1 VGSPSYLELVGE
13 RTVVFDGAMGT
24 QIQALDLTAEDYGGE
39 RQLGNVDHLSLTRP
53 DAIEQIHLGYLE
65 AGCDVIETN
74 SFQASPIRMEEWGVG
89 EATHEINLRAAQI
102 ARRAADSFATP
113 SRARFVAGAIGPS
126 GMLPSSD
133 DPALS
138 GITFNQ
144 LSEAFRLQARGLIE
158 GGADLLVI
166 ETQQDILE
174 TRAAVDGCRAA
185 FGDAGRS
192 VPLQVQAALDV
203 TGRMLLGTDIAA
215 VLAIL
220 HAMRVDVIGVNCSV
234 GPEHLR
240 EPVRYLCENAPLP
253 VSVIPNAGLPRN
265 VDGVAFYP
273 LGADDMARQLA
284 EFVREFGAPIVGG
297 CCGTGT
303 GHIAALVEAV
313 GSASRAPRQVV
324 FDRSLASGM
333 TTSTI
338 DQQPKPLLI
347 GERVN
352 TQGSRVFKE
361 LMLAEDYDGAL
372 GVARDQVEGGAHA
385 IDVCVALTER
395 GDESAM
401 MMRLVKKLSMGVEMP
416 LVIDSTDADVIAA
429 ALETYPGRAL
439 INSINMENG
448 RRRIDDVVPHA
459 VRHGAALIALTIDE
473 QGMAKTG
480 ERKLAIAREIHRI
493 CVEEYGL
500 AAEDLIF
507 DALTFTLATGQEE
520 FVRSAIETL
529 EGIRAIK
536 RELPGVWTV
545 LGVSNLSFGL
555 SPHSRPALNSVFLHH
570 AIDAGLD
577 AAIINPTHVQP
588 YGEISDERRELAEDL
603 IFARRDDALPRYIAH
618 FDVHTE
624 QEEERG
630 DPFEGLTTDQRI
642 HAKILHRKR
651 DGVEDDID
659 LALDERGDR
668 ENDNAVDLLNTVLL
682 PAMKDVGDRFGRGE
696 LILPFV
702 LQSAEVMKRSVAHLE
717 RYLDRIEGQAK
728 ARVVLATVFGDVHDI
743 GKNLVATILSNNGY
757 SVVDLG
763 RQVPLNVIMDRAAAE
778 NADAIGL
785 SALLVSTSKQMPLA
799 LHELDHRGLHLPV
812 LVGGAAINRS
822 FGRRIAF
829 LEDGRPY
836 EPGVFYCKDAF
847 EGLAVME
854 RLSDPD
860 TRPAVIAE
868 RRQEAQRAR
877 DAPPPTPPPA
887 HDEADVGSGVR
898 RDAPVPEPPFL
909 GAREMATIDTELMFS
924 LMDERSLYKLSW
936 GGKGVRGEEWSRLVT
951 DDFAPRRARMQKEAV
966 REGWIVPRA
975 VYGYFP
981 AVADGDD
988 VVVTDPRGGQ
998 PVRFA
1003 FPRQDRHQR
1012 LCLSDYLRRSDD
1024 REDVVALQIVTVGRE
1039 ATEHIDRLQAAEEY
1053 SEAYFAH
1060 GLAVEAAEGL
1070 AELVHRRI
1078 RVELELEPEQGRRY
1092 SWGYPACPDL
1102 EQHELVLRLLPEASG
1117 LGLELSAAYQFIPE
1131 QTTAAIVMHHPDAIY
1146 FNARR
1151 GVRSGL

>member
-1 VGSPSYLELVGE
+1 MQLVAR

-24 QIQALDLTAEDYGGE
+24 QIQSLDLTEHDYGGAG
-39 RQLGNVDHLSLTRP
+39 QLGNVDHLSLTRP
-53 DAIEQIHLGYLE
+53 DAIEQIHLGYLD
-65 AGCDVIETN
+65 AGADVVETN
-74 SFQASPIRMEEWGVG
+74 SFQASPIRMQEWGVG
-89 EATHEINLRAAQI
+89 DATHEINLRAAQI
-102 ARRAADSFATP
+102 ARRAADSFSTA
-113 SRARFVAGAIGPS
+113 SRPRFVAGAIGPS

-138 GITFNQ
+138 GVTFNQ
-144 LSEAFRLQARGLIE
+144 LSNAFRVQALGLIE
-158 GGADLLVI
+158 GGADLLLI

-185 FGDAGRS
+185 FGESGR
-192 VPLQVQAALDV
+192 VLPLQVQAALDV
-203 TGRMLLGTDIAA
+203 TGRMLLGTDVAA

-220 HAMRVDVIGVNCSV
+220 HVMRVDVIGVNCSV

-240 EPVRYLCENAPLP
+240 EPVRYLCEQGPLP

-265 VDGVAFYP
+265 VDGAAFYP
-273 LGADDMARQLA
+273 LGADEMAGQMA
-284 EFVREFGAPIVGG
+284 EFVREFGAAVVGG
-297 CCGTGT
+297 CCGTT
-303 GHIAALVEAV
+303 PQHVAALVEAV
-313 GSASRAPRQVV
+313 ASVATATRQVV
-324 FDRSLASGM
+324 FERALASGM
-333 TTSTI
+333 TISTI

-352 TQGSRVFKE
+352 TQGSRAFKE
-361 LMLAEDYDGAL
+361 LMLVDDYDGAL

-385 IDVCVALTER
+385 LDVCVALTER
-395 GDESAM
+395 GDEAAM
-401 MMRLVKKLSMGVEMP
+401 MRRLVKKLAMGVEMP
-416 LVIDSTDADVIAA
+416 LVIDSTDAEVIAA

-439 INSINMENG
+439 VNSINMENG

-473 QGMAKTG
+473 QGMAKTA
-480 ERKLAIAREIHRI
+480 EHKLAVAREIHRI
-493 CVEEYGL
+493 CVDEYGL

-507 DALTFTLATGQEE
+507 DALTFTLATDQEE
-520 FVRSAIETL
+520 FVHSAVETL

-555 SPHSRPALNSVFLHH
+555 APHSRPVLNSVFLHH
-570 AIDAGLD
+570 AIEAGLD
-577 AAIINPTHVQP
+577 AAIINPSHVQP
-588 YGEISDERRELAEDL
+588 YGEISDEQRELAEDL
-603 IFARRDDALPRYIAH
+603 IYARREDALPRYIAH
-618 FDVHTE
+618 YDVHTVQE
-624 QEEERG
+624 QEREN
-630 DPFEGLTTDQRI
+630 PFQGMTTDQRI

-651 DGVEDDID
+651 DGVEQDIE
-659 LALDERGDR
+659 LALDERGGR
-668 ENDNAVDLLNTVLL
+668 ENGNAVDLLNTVLL

-717 RYLDRIEGQAK
+717 QYLDRIEGQAK
-728 ARVVLATVFGDVHDI
+728 AKVVLATVFGDVHDI
-743 GKNLVATILSNNGY
+743 GKNLVATILANNGY

-763 RQVPLNVIMDRAAAE
+763 RQVPLNVIMDRAVAE
-778 NADAIGL
+778 GADAIGL

-812 LVGGAAINRS
+812 LIGGAAINRA

-829 LEDGRPY
+829 LDDGRLY

-847 EGLAVME
+847 EGLGMME

-860 TRPAVIAE
+860 MRPVVISE
-868 RRQEAQRAR
+868 RRQEAIAAR
-877 DAPPPTPPPA
+877 DAPPPAPPPA
-887 HDEADVGSGVR
+887 DDGAVAGSAVR
-898 RDAPVPEPPFL
+898 RDAPVPEPPFV
-909 GAREMATIDTELMFS
+909 GGRVATGIDAEMMFS
-924 LMDERSLYKLSW
+924 LMDERSLFKLSW
-936 GGKGVRGEEWSRLVT
+936 GGKGVRGEAWQRLVEE
-951 DDFAPRRARMQKEAV
+951 DFGPRRVRMQVEAL

-975 VYGYFP
+975 VYGYFA
-981 AVADGDD
+981 AVADGDA
-988 VVVTDPRGGQ
+988 VVVTDLAGE
-998 PVRFA
+998 PVRFE

-1012 LCLSDYLRRSDD
+1012 LCLADYLRPAGGDD
-1024 REDVVALQIVTVGRE
+1024 DLVALQIVTVGRE
-1039 ATEHIDRLQAAEEY
+1039 ATEHIDRLQAAGEY

-1070 AELVHRRI
+1070 AELLHRRI
-1078 RVELELEPEQGRRY
+1078 RGELGLADEQGRRY

-1102 EQHELVLRLLPEASG
+1102 EQHELVLRLLPEAAM
-1117 LGLELSAAYQFIPE
+1117 LGLELSAAHQFIPE
-1131 QTTAAIVMHHPDAIY
+1131 QTTAAIVMHHPEAIY